1 MRKVILSISVIL
13 LMCACG
19 GQTQKPTSG
28 NDSATASVERND
40 QKRASAKDIPDFVKS
55 VYKKVNEVMSQQVV
69 NTSVLDSAFFAP
81 SYTEL
86 YKKVRKAEEG
96 KSFDNM
102 CFVEYMPFTQGLI
115 VPITITD
122 IKANMLTD
130 NTAEVFY
137 EMRDKED
144 VVKMW
149 WHLVYANGEWRIDNW
164 KNDHEDEKG
173 MADRMREYLAKGEDK
188 R

>member
-1 MRKVILSISVIL
+1 
-13 LMCACG
+13 MCACG
-19 GQTQKPTSG
+19 GQTQKPASG
-28 NDSATASVERND
+28 NDSATASVEKND

-55 VYKKVNEVMSQQVV
+55 VYNKVNEVMSQKVV
-69 NTSVLDSAFFAP
+69 NTAVLDSAFFAP
-81 SYTEL
+81 SYLDL

-115 VPITITD
+115 APITITD

-144 VVKMW
+144 VDKMW
-149 WHLVYANGEWRIDNW
+149 WHLVYANGEWRIDDW
-164 KNDHEDEKG
+164 KNDPEDENSMG
-173 MADRMREYLAKGEDK
+173 DRMREYLAK
-188 R
+188 

>member
-1 MRKVILSISVIL
+1 MLWGDLRSGH
-13 LMCACG
+13 CHHE
-19 GQTQKPTSG
+19 QKAGPPLAPETDTSFLEKTG
-28 NDSATASVERND
+28 T
-40 QKRASAKDIPDFVKS
+40 KGASAIDIPNFVKS
-55 VYKKVNEVMSQQVV
+55 VYNKVNEVMSQQVV

-149 WHLVYANGEWRIDNW
+149 WHLVYANGEWRIDDW
-164 KNDHEDEKG
+164 KNDPEEENS
-173 MADRMREYLAKGEDK
+173 MADRMREYLAK
-188 R
+188 

>member
-1 MRKVILSISVIL
+1 MRKVFLSISVIL

-19 GQTQKPTSG
+19 GQTQKPTQE
-28 NDSATASVERND
+28 NDSATASVEKTD
-40 QKRASAKDIPDFVKS
+40 KKDATAKEIPDFVTQ
-55 VYKKVNEVMSQQVV
+55 VYNKVNEVMSQQVV
-69 NTSVLDSAFFAP
+69 NTYVLDSAFFAP
-81 SYTEL
+81 SYTDL
-86 YKKVRKAEEG
+86 YQKVRKAEEG

-130 NTAEVFY
+130 NAAEVFY

-149 WHLVYANGEWRIDNW
+149 WHLVYANGEWRIDDW
-164 KNDHEDEKG
+164 KNDPEEENS
-173 MADRMREYLAKGEDK
+173 MADRMRGYLDSGK
-188 R
+188 

>member
-1 MRKVILSISVIL
+1 MRKAILSISVIL

-19 GQTQKPTSG
+19 GQTQKTTQE

-55 VYKKVNEVMSQQVV
+55 VYNKVNEVMSQQVV
-69 NTSVLDSAFFAP
+69 NTSVLDSSFFAP

-149 WHLVYANGEWRIDNW
+149 WHLVYANGEWRIDDW
-164 KNDHEDEKG
+164 KNDPEDENS
-173 MADRMREYLAKGEDK
+173 MADRMREFLGEN
-188 R
+188 

>member
-1 MRKVILSISVIL
+1 MRAYYEASGETEKIAPYAEPLPIHMVSRYNSGMQDAMSIFTNKYGESW
-13 LMCACG
+13 
-19 GQTQKPTSG
+19 
-28 NDSATASVERND
+28 D
-40 QKRASAKDIPDFVKS
+40 
-55 VYKKVNEVMSQQVV
+55 VNR
-69 NTSVLDSAFFAP
+69 
-81 SYTEL
+81 YTEL

-115 VPITITD
+115 APITITD

-149 WHLVYANGEWRIDNW
+149 WHLVYANGEWRIDDW
-164 KNDHEDEKG
+164 KNDPEEENS
-173 MADRMREYLAKGEDK
+173 MADRMREYLAKWKE
-188 R
+188 

>member
-1 MRKVILSISVIL
+1 MKKVILSISIIL

-19 GQTQKPTSG
+19 GQTQKPTQE
-28 NDSATASVERND
+28 NDSATASVE
-40 QKRASAKDIPDFVKS
+40 KAEAKKASAESIPDFVTS
-55 VYKKVNEVMSQQVV
+55 VYDKVNEVMSKQVV

-81 SYTEL
+81 SYKDL
-86 YKKVRKAEEG
+86 YKKVLKAEEG

-102 CFVEYMPFTQGLI
+102 CFIEYMPFTQGLI

-137 EMRDKED
+137 EMKDKED

-149 WHLVYANGEWRIDNW
+149 WHLVYANGEWRIDDW
-164 KNDHEDEKG
+164 KNDPDAENSMG
-173 MADRMREYLAKGEDK
+173 DRMREYLEKNK
-188 R
+188 